1 MRVRLI
7 CAGNVTVSSCILSLD
22 IDNEMGDE
30 ELEVELIVPLQKILD
45 LCRSTRGV
53 SRKLVKRV
61 EDLIND
67 SSALKAV
74 FVPRLQHLVG
84 LMALALNF
92 GVNMAQQVRG
102 YLLDVKDKKEA
113 YKLTRVLE
121 IVRIT
126 AGEVKTGGGIGS
138 WQTVSDLL
146 TQLQRDS
153 SDVVSIAS
161 ESESVMKSKHS
172 FSFHRYFH
180 SHFILHPP
188 VVLFSSS
195 YPLFLYRLV

>member
-1 MRVRLI
+1 
-7 CAGNVTVSSCILSLD
+7 
-22 IDNEMGDE
+22 MGDE

-45 LCRSTRGV
+45 QCRSTRTV

-74 FVPRLQHLVG
+74 FIPRLQHLVG

-121 IVRIT
+121 IVRST
-126 AGEVKTGGGIGS
+126 AGVVKTGGGIGS

-153 SDVVSIAS
+153 ADVVSIAT

-172 FSFHRYFH
+172 LRLHFHLR
-180 SHFILHPP
+180 
-188 VVLFSSS
+188 
-195 YPLFLYRLV
+195 R